1 MNNRDQNGINALLR
15 EKINHRRWMAL
26 LLVLAL
32 VVSSSTFWMFRH
44 NAIAAT
50 YKKRVLACQFESGTV
65 AHVHN
70 DDCFHD
76 GELVCGLEEIEP
88 HLHSDDCYEAVLS
101 CGLEENDGH
110 VHDDTCW
117 VEETNLICGIDEHVH
132 DDSCFESVLICDED
146 EAAPEYDEAGEL
158 VDPGHQHD
166 ESCYESVLTCELPEH
181 THDDSCWE
189 TDRYLVCGM
198 EEGDGAHQHDETC
211 YESVLIC
218 GQEELPVHMHDA
230 NCFITVDLTAEEVA
244 AMNDERDEDSP
255 EETEEPA
262 TFSALAGD
270 ILVSV
275 EADFDAFPAGTEMI
289 ATPVY
294 DEEVIGAVADAVDG
308 RVIHVQ
314 AVDIS
319 FFFDGEEIEPAK
331 PIRVTMTPVEMP
343 EADEQLVVHVDHAGE
358 TEVVEQQESEATEVI
373 FEAESFSVYAI
384 VYTVT
389 IEKTVLASDG
399 ETYRI
404 TLSYTDDAGI
414 PENAEL
420 AVEEMV
426 SESYEA
432 LLSEAEETVSGE
444 GKIEF
449 ARFFD
454 ITILAD
460 GEPVQPLVP
469 VQVKIDLISD
479 VNTNQDAEPRIIHFG
494 EETEVLEAEAV
505 GDTVFFDAQGFSVYG
520 VVYTVDF
527 SYSVN
532 GKMYG
537 FSLPGGGFVSF
548 TNLIE
553 VLGRRICE
561 FHKPHRSAGYN

>member
-1 MNNRDQNGINALLR
+1 MNNRNQNGINALIQA
-15 EKINHRRWMAL
+15 KANHRRWMAL
-26 LLVLAL
+26 ILVLAL
-32 VVSSSTFWMFRH
+32 VVSSSTFWVFRH

-50 YKKRVLACQFESGTV
+50 YKKSVLDCQFESGTV

-70 DDCFHD
+70 DDCFYD
-76 GELVCGLEEIEP
+76 GELVCTLEDIEP
-88 HLHSDDCYEAVLS
+88 HLHSSDCYEAVLS

-117 VEETNLICGIDEHVH
+117 AEEMNLICGMDEHIH
-132 DDSCFESVLICDED
+132 DDSCFESVLTCGED

-158 VDPGHQHD
+158 VEPGHQHD

-198 EEGDGAHQHDETC
+198 EEGDGAHQHDESC

-230 NCFITVDLTAEEVA
+230 NCFIIVDLTAEEVA

-262 TFSALAGD
+262 EETNEAESIEDEDDAEEAVEEAVEETEQDREPVTFSALAGG

-343 EADEQLVVHVDHAGE
+343 EADEQLVVHVDHA
-358 TEVVEQQESEATEVI
+358 
-373 FEAESFSVYAI
+373 
-384 VYTVT
+384 
-389 IEKTVLASDG
+389 
-399 ETYRI
+399 
-404 TLSYTDDAGI
+404 
-414 PENAEL
+414 
-420 AVEEMV
+420 
-426 SESYEA
+426 
-432 LLSEAEETVSGE
+432 
-444 GKIEF
+444 
-449 ARFFD
+449 
-454 ITILAD
+454 
-460 GEPVQPLVP
+460 
-469 VQVKIDLISD
+469 
-479 VNTNQDAEPRIIHFG
+479 
-494 EETEVLEAEAV
+494 
-505 GDTVFFDAQGFSVYG
+505 
-520 VVYTVDF
+520 
-527 SYSVN
+527 
-532 GKMYG
+532 
-537 FSLPGGGFVSF
+537 
-548 TNLIE
+548 
-553 VLGRRICE
+553 
-561 FHKPHRSAGYN
+561 